1 MQDTQNRKTEETK
14 KEKLNAMHAKI
25 NNQKECMKAIKT
37 AWSRMHMSMHEPQS

>member
-37 AWSRMHMSMHEPQS
+37 A